1 MIRIHIDNLL
11 NESLQVG
18 DHLFTIPINSH
29 IAYDFSQSVGTA
41 DTLVELG
48 PVAAIGSGYVEVD
61 TTTPPNVGDFITFLK
76 NNTVNKSGIKGYY
89 ASISLK
95 HTGVN
100 TAELFALSS
109 EVVESSK

>member
-1 MIRIHIDNLL
+1 MVRIHINNLL

-18 DHLFTIPINSH
+18 DHLFAIPINSSPF
-29 IAYDFSQSVGTA
+29 YDFNTSAGNA

-48 PVAAIGSGYVEVD
+48 PVAAIGDGYVEID
-61 TTTPPNVGDFITFLK
+61 GTSGPNEGDFVTFLK

-89 ASISLK
+89 ASVSLK

-100 TAELFALSS
+100 KAELFALSS